1 MSTTTI
7 PANTRPRTSVLQPFF
22 VGERGVQAAFTLITF
37 LLLVYSVAASK
48 LDGLPHHV
56 AIDAAAYFF
65 GGYWAT
71 REALPKLLR
80 LDLDVDF
87 LMVFAALGAALIG
100 QWHEGATLL
109 FLFSLSNVL
118 QSYAMERSR
127 AAVGDLMKGRPDRAT
142 LLRNGEEI
150 EVDVESLRVE
160 DVIVIRPGEMLPTD
174 GVVCHGE
181 TEMNEASITGEARPI
196 PKAKGDA
203 VFAGALNGS
212 GSVEVEVTRPA
223 NDSTLARIVKM
234 IEGAEQHKARTQKIL
249 EASEGYYAWFIVIGS
264 GLLVLV
270 PWLGGEAL
278 DTALYRAMTVLVV
291 ASPCALVISTPAAI
305 LSAIA
310 RGARSG
316 VLFKGGAHLERMA
329 DISVVL
335 IDKTGTL
342 TTGEPGVTDVVLAS
356 HAPDHFTEDDLLA
369 YAAALEAR
377 SEHVL
382 SQAILDK
389 ASQRG
394 LELPAT
400 EDFITLP
407 GRGIRARIEGFHVWI
422 GANRLYREHG
432 EEIPADLL
440 EAKARLEAEGKTV
453 LILHRE
459 IERKGDVGQHE
470 PCGGWLGCI
479 ALLDTIRP
487 DAAETIARFRQLGI
501 RRTIMIT
508 GDNAVVAERIA
519 KEAGIDE
526 VRAGLLPE
534 QKVEAVKEAIREYGA
549 VMMIGDGVNDAPAL
563 ANATVGV
570 AMGAKG
576 TDLAL
581 ESAHC
586 VLMGNE
592 LRHVAY
598 AMELS
603 RRAVFVV
610 KQNLVFSLAV
620 IVLLIASVFAIA
632 LPMPL
637 GVVGHEGSTLIVC
650 ANGLR
655 LLGFRPG
662 KTR

>member
-1 MSTTTI
+1 MIVQPT
-7 PANTRPRTSVLQPFF
+7 PRPRPSLLAPLLQ
-22 VGERGVQAAFTLITF
+22 GERGVQAAFTLLT
-37 LLLVYSVAASK
+37 LVLLVYSIAATQ
-48 LDGLPHHV
+48 LEALPHHFV
-56 AIDAAAYFF
+56 IDLAAYFF
-65 GGYWAT
+65 GGYYAT

-87 LMVFAALGAALIG
+87 LMVFAALGAAFIG

-127 AAVGDLMKGRPDRAT
+127 AAVGELMQGRPDSAT
-142 LLRNGEEI
+142 LLRDGEEI
-150 EVDVESLRVE
+150 EVPIDDLKVE
-160 DVIVIRPGEMLPTD
+160 DVILIRPGEMLPTD
-174 GVVCHGE
+174 GVVRSGE
-181 TEMNEASITGEARPI
+181 SEMNEASITGEARPVM
-196 PKAKGDA
+196 KAKGEP

-212 GSVEVEVTRPA
+212 GAVEVEVTRPA
-223 NDSTLARIVKM
+223 GDSTIARIVKM
-234 IEGAEQHKARTQKIL
+234 IENAEQHKARTQRVL
-249 EASEGYYAWFIVIGS
+249 DAAEGYYAWFITLGS
-264 GLLVLV
+264 GLLVLI
-270 PWLGGEAL
+270 PWLYGE
-278 DTALYRAMTVLVV
+278 DINTALYRAMTVLVV

-342 TTGEPGVTDVVLAS
+342 TTGEPGVTDIVLGS
-356 HAPDHFTEDDLLA
+356 HAPDHFTEDNLLA

-382 SQAILDK
+382 AQAIIDK
-389 ASQRG
+389 AAERG
-394 LELPAT
+394 LQLPAVD
-400 EDFITLP
+400 DFITLP

-432 EEIPADLL
+432 ETIPQDLL
-440 EAKARLEAEGKTV
+440 DAKARLEAEGKTV

-459 IERKGDVGQHE
+459 IDRKGDIGQHE
-470 PCGGWLGCI
+470 ASGGWLGCI
-479 ALLDTIRP
+479 ALLDTLRP
-487 DAAETIARFRQLGI
+487 DAREALAALKRLGI
-501 RRTIMIT
+501 QRTIMIT
-508 GDNAVVAERIA
+508 GDNPVVAERIGR
-519 KEAGIDE
+519 EAGIDE

-534 QKVEAVKEAIREYGA
+534 QKVEIVKEMMQRYGA

-563 ANATVGV
+563 AHATVGV

-581 ESAHC
+581 ESAGC
-586 VLMGNE
+586 VLMGGE

-598 AMELS
+598 ALELS
-603 RRAVFVV
+603 RRAMTVV
-610 KQNLVFSLAV
+610 KQNLIFSLAV
-620 IVLLIASVFAIA
+620 IILLIASVFAFT

-637 GVVGHEGSTLIVC
+637 GVLGHEGSTLIVV

-655 LLGFRPG
+655 LLGFRLG
-662 KTR
+662 KN